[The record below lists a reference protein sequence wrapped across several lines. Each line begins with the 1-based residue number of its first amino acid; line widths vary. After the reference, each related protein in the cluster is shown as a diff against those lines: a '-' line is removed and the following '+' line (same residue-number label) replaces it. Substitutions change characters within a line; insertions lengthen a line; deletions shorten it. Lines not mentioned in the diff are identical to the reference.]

1 MIIEFSVTNFGSIR
15 EKQTLS
21 FEATKD
27 TTLADYYI
35 FEPIPKLRLLKL
47 AMIFGPNASG
57 KSTILKALEF
67 LRDLV
72 EQPAQ
77 NNSDSILF
85 EPFLLDSY
93 SNTQP
98 STIELSFI
106 QEGIRYRY
114 YVEFNKKCVLS
125 ESLHYH
131 PNGREGI
138 FFTRKTNIENQ
149 TVDIKYGSKVEGDNK
164 NRLKLETATL
174 WNNTVLGTFSKANI
188 DFKELKTVYNWFD
201 SYLMS
206 MVSSKTDLMS
216 WTTQQ
221 IDSSEST
228 KLEVINLLKYA
239 DIQINNVNL
248 VKDELELKFRFDEN
262 QDKKELLR
270 ELLLLEDLKNRGLLI
285 GKTLKQTRVEFSHIR
300 TGGEG
305 EKTTVLFPES
315 FESQGTLR
323 YYGLGGVL
331 ATIIAEPKA
340 IAIDEFESSLHP
352 DLALNYILR
361 FLVQS
366 KKSQLLVTTHNID
379 FLGEQDVIRRDG
391 VWFTQKNENGATEL
405 YSAADFDTSVI
416 RKSSSLLN
424 IYEAGRL
431 GAKPNLG
438 SIFS

>member
-1 MIIEFSVTNFGSIR
+1 MIIEFSVSNFGSIR

-27 TTLADYYI
+27 NTLAQYYT

-57 KSTILKALEF
+57 KSTVLKALEF

-72 EQPAQ
+72 KKPAQ
-77 NNSDSILF
+77 NNSDTISF
-85 EPFLLDSY
+85 EPFLLDSD
-93 SNTQP
+93 SINQS

-106 QEGIRYRY
+106 QEGIKYRY
-114 YVEFNKKCVLS
+114 HVEFSQKCILS
-125 ESLHYH
+125 ESLHH
-131 PNGREGI
+131 SPNGREGL

-149 TVDIKYGSKVEGDNK
+149 TVDIQYGKVEGDYK

-188 DFKELKTVYNWFD
+188 DFKELKTVYNWFED
-201 SYLMS
+201 YLMP
-206 MVSSKTDLMS
+206 MVSTDVNLLDA
-216 WTTQQ
+216 TTQKVYKSDK
-221 IDSSEST
+221 I

-239 DIQINNVNL
+239 DIQIDSIDVIKKSIE
-248 VKDELELKFRFDEN
+248 VD
-262 QDKKELLR
+262 KELFRMTTISQLTD
-270 ELLLLEDLKNRGLLI
+270 EAIDKMVFDTGLKEVKI
-285 GKTLKQTRVEFSHIR
+285 AFSHIGR
-300 TGGEG
+300 DINGN
-305 EKTTVLFPES
+305 KVLIPFKIEQES
-315 FESQGTLR
+315 NGTLR

-331 ATIIAEPKA
+331 ATLIIEQKMV
-340 IAIDEFESSLHP
+340 AIDEFESSLHP
-352 DLALNYILR
+352 DLAQNYILR

-366 KKSQLLVTTHNID
+366 KNSQLLVTSHNID
-379 FLGEQDVIRRDG
+379 FLGEQDIVRRDA
-391 VWFTQKNENGATEL
+391 VWFTQKNEQGATEL

-424 IYEAGRL
+424 VYETGKL